1 MDTYLGAA
9 APMALDSRMATLNPE
24 PARIFG
30 ALAQPTRLAV
40 IERLARGPASVSELS
55 RPCGMAGPSFLKHLR
70 VLESAGLIR
79 TDKRGRVRTARLQAD
94 AQRWVEECV
103 ALHRREWE
111 ESLTISRNSSSE

>member
-1 MDTYLGAA
+1 
-9 APMALDSRMATLNPE
+9 MALDSHMATLNPE

-30 ALAQPTRLAV
+30 ALADPTRLAV

-55 RPCGMAGPSFLKHLR
+55 RPFGMAGPSFLKHLR

-94 AQRWVEECV
+94 ALRWVEEWV

-111 ESLTISRNSSSE
+111 QRLDDLAKFLKRVDN